1 MAKLVQPNSNKCLL
15 WLLRGN
21 EGYGV
26 ASIVISF
33 SAELKKRDWTVLLV
47 CETRGGLVDTLV
59 SKGIDVVCLEREP
72 PVDRVTGSFFQ
83 KFKILIRTLG
93 SSKKLVNAVIDQL
106 GDIQVAVVQC
116 SIVFNI
122 VPVARLAK
130 HYQCSAVWRMSNSVR
145 KIRPFNYSCW
155 YLQLLCSVMKVEAMG
170 NSQYTTDSLG
180 DGPTRKY
187 TNLHGVD
194 SSRFDADAVK
204 PRSRSE
210 MGIGHDDIV
219 FGIIARLDDSLHKG
233 QVHFYNALRHLVSRD
248 KKIHLVLFGGPVDG
262 EVAKIINSDV
272 VESNTC
278 NVRFMGSK
286 SDIECWIGMLDV
298 VVSVRVDAE
307 PFGLTIVEAMMMGKP
322 VLAHSLGG
330 PSEIVVDGV
339 TGWLINS
346 MDEESVRQSVE
357 KCLSTWEYWEKY
369 GNAGR
374 ERALKCFTIDKE
386 VDRWLELVQI

>member
-1 MAKLVQPNSNKCLL
+1 MAKIAQRNFNNCLL

-26 ASIVISF
+26 ASIVVSF
-33 SAELKKRDWTVLLV
+33 STELKKRGWTVLLV
-47 CETRGGLVDTLV
+47 CETRGGLVDTLANT
-59 SKGIDVVCLEREP
+59 GLEVVCLEREP
-72 PVDRVTGSFFQ
+72 PVDRATGSLFQ
-83 KFKILIRTLG
+83 KLKIVFRTLG
-93 SSKKLVNAVIDQL
+93 SSKKLANAVIDQL
-106 GDIQVAVVQC
+106 GDIQVTVVQC

-122 VPVARLAK
+122 APAARLAK
-130 HYQCSAVWRMSNSVR
+130 YYQCSAVWRMSNSVR
-145 KIRPFNYSCW
+145 KLRPLNYSCW
-155 YLQLLCSVMKVEAMG
+155 YLQLLCSIMRVEAMG

-180 DGPTRKY
+180 GGPTRKY
-187 TNLHGVD
+187 TNHHGVD
-194 SSRFDADAVK
+194 SSRFDATAVT

-233 QVHFYNALRHLVSRD
+233 QVHFYRALRDLNSRD
-248 KKIHLVLFGGPVDG
+248 KEIHLVLFGGPVDG
-262 EVAKIINSDV
+262 EVAKEINSDV
-272 VESNTC
+272 VDNKTC
-278 NVRFMGSK
+278 IVHFMGPK
-286 SDIECWIGMLDV
+286 ADIECWIGMLDV

-346 MDEESVRQSVE
+346 MDEESVKQSVE
-357 KCLSTWEYWEKY
+357 KCLKARGNWEEY

-374 ERALKCFTIDKE
+374 EKALKWFTIEKE
-386 VDRWLELVQI
+386 VDRWLELIRT